1 MAQLQEIR
9 FIRRAKKGLCPSTRI
24 KRIAQLPPCGPP
36 NTLAIALDPD
46 FRAARE
52 RGLEGETAMSNKQPS
67 HPALMHFRT
76 AVDETYG
83 GRVER
88 VMLFGSRARGDAAS
102 DSDYD
107 VAV

>member
-1 MAQLQEIR
+1 
-9 FIRRAKKGLCPSTRI
+9 
-24 KRIAQLPPCGPP
+24 
-36 NTLAIALDPD
+36 
-46 FRAARE
+46 
-52 RGLEGETAMSNKQPS
+52 MSNKQPS